1 MTGSARLAVMGLG
14 AILGLAAFGCGSS
27 DEPIRI
33 GLSLP
38 LTDPAVAPMVRGA
51 NLALQ
56 QINAAGGVLG
66 HPLELVPRDDFAE
79 PDSAVQVANEF
90 YASDVVAVIGSAYS
104 GAAVAAAPIYNG
116 GRRPLVQLSP
126 SASAPALTD
135 AGEYTFRICATDYQ
149 YGAALA
155 RFAFNTLRLS
165 RAAIFYVNDEY
176 GRGVRKTFSA
186 EFVRLGGEIVESD
199 PFLIENPNVDP
210 YLARIRKEGRAEM
223 VMIAANQVEG
233 LPVLHDI
240 RAAKLGLPLLAADG
254 LVGAESRDPQ
264 MDGVYVSAGYL
275 PSSITITNRTFVNAY
290 RRAYPE
296 AGLPDQGSAA
306 SYDAVRLLASAIKN
320 GGATR
325 KGVWKAMSKVGNGE
339 PSFDGVVGRI
349 AFDVNGDVP
358 GLGVRIGMAREG
370 SLVPA
375 D

>member
-1 MTGSARLAVMGLG
+1 MRIFRWGAAGCG
-14 AILGLAAFGCGSS
+14 AILALGSLSCGTS

-56 QINAAGGVLG
+56 QINADGGVLG
-66 HPLELVPRDDFAE
+66 RQLELVPRDDYAE

-135 AGEYTFRICATDYQ
+135 AGEYTFRICATDFQ

-165 RAAIFYVNDEY
+165 RAAVFYVNDEY
-176 GRGVRKTFSA
+176 GRGVRRTFSA
-186 EFVRLGGEIVESD
+186 EFVRLGGEIVEAD
-199 PFLIENPNVDP
+199 PFLIENPDVDA
-210 YLARIRKEGRAEM
+210 YLTRIRKEGRAET

-233 LPVLHDI
+233 LPVLHAI

-275 PSSITITNRTFVNAY
+275 PSSITITNRTFVGAY
-290 RRAYPE
+290 RRAYPD

-306 SYDAVRLLASAIKN
+306 SYDAVRLLAAAIKD
-320 GGATR
+320 GGASR
-325 KGVWKAMSKVGNGE
+325 KGVWQAMSKVGNGE

-349 AFDVNGDVP
+349 AFDTNGDVP